1 VYDDTILRFS
11 SRHCHEPMDY
21 EGDHAKLSSHRA
33 VCGSVARHVLLKA
46 TIGRNSFRPG
56 VLTLTSRFPCSFPEE
71 ISARKIFGCI
81 TVPTARIY
89 PRARVHL
96 TSPSALRTLLL
107 VGRMRRRSLK
117 YLLHLLTRGS
127 AATSR
132 SPFPMQPL
140 RRVLRCRL
148 YHGNSDRRALISTLY
163 LDQVLTRFSRGV

>member
-1 VYDDTILRFS
+1 
-11 SRHCHEPMDY
+11 
-21 EGDHAKLSSHRA
+21 
-33 VCGSVARHVLLKA
+33 
-46 TIGRNSFRPG
+46 
-56 VLTLTSRFPCSFPEE
+56 LTSRFPCSFPEE

-96 TSPSALRTLLL
+96 TSLSALRTLLL

-140 RRVLRCRL
+140 RRVLRFRL
-148 YHGNSDRRALISTLY
+148 YHGNTERRALISTLY
-163 LDQVLTRFSRGV
+163 LEQVLTRFSRGRPTELTRKHTTTTSVLLSANSVRSSALCLANLELLWRDNNRRSPTSHTRCLLEYSQ